1 MLGNRRIL
9 SRLGRSLHPASRL
22 SRLAPAKSA
31 SSPPADCG
39 AARGSFGRGTRS
51 VAVFWCLR
59 AGGRAAGRAGRHH
72 AWRYAAQ
79 LLQRY
84 PRARFVPDVL
94 YVDDG
99 RVLTAAG
106 SAAGLDLCLHLVRR
120 DWGVE
125 VANQVAR
132 RLVLPA
138 HRQGGQ
144 AQYVESPIP
153 RERAGGDRLAPLL
166 DRVRANLDQ
175 EWPVGEAA
183 ISIRAL
189 HRWFREAIGQSPG
202 VWLAAELVARAR
214 ELLESCSLSIKG
226 IAAACG
232 FGSAATLRHHFR
244 AVLGTS
250 PAAYRR
256 RFTLSG

>member
-1 MLGNRRIL
+1 MLRNRRIL
-9 SRLGRSLHPASRL
+9 FPARAKPSSL
-22 SRLAPAKSA
+22 SRP
-31 SSPPADCG
+31 SSRQLIAALREAHSGG
-39 AARGSFGRGTRS
+39 ARVLSLCSGAF
-51 VAVFWCLR
+51 VL
-59 AGGRAAGRAGRHH
+59 AAGLLDERDATTH
-72 AWRYAAQ
+72 WRYAAQ

-99 RVLTAAG
+99 RVLTAAR

-120 DWGVE
+120 DWGAE
-125 VANQVAR
+125 VAKQVAR

-144 AQYVESPIP
+144 AQYGESPVP
-153 RERAGGDRLAPLL
+153 RERAGGYRLAPLL

-175 EWPVGEAA
+175 EWPVGPEAA

-189 HRWFREAIGQSPG
+189 HRRFREAIGQSPG
-202 VWLAAELVARAR
+202 VWLAAELVDRAR
-214 ELLESCSLSIKG
+214 ELLESCSLSIEG

-250 PAAYRR
+250 PAAYRG

>member
-1 MLGNRRIL
+1 ML
-9 SRLGRSLHPASRL
+9 SCWPRLG
-22 SRLAPAKSA
+22 
-31 SSPPADCG
+31 CWT
-39 AARGSFGRGTRS
+39 TRN
-51 VAVFWCLR
+51 ATT
-59 AGGRAAGRAGRHH
+59 H
-72 AWRYAAQ
+72 WRYADQ
-79 LLQRY
+79 LVQRY
-84 PRARFVPDVL
+84 PRVRFVPDVL

-99 RVLTAAG
+99 LILTAAG

-120 DWGVE
+120 DWGPE
-125 VANQVAR
+125 IANQVAR

-144 AQYVESPIP
+144 AQYVENPVP
-153 RERAGGDRLAPLL
+153 RERAGGSRLGPLL

-175 EWPVGEAA
+175 EWPVARLAVEAA

-189 HRWFREAIGQSPG
+189 HRWFREAVGQSPG
-202 VWLAAELVARAR
+202 VWLAAERVARAR
-214 ELLESCSLSIKG
+214 ELLESCSLSIEG

-250 PAAYRR
+250 PAAYRA
-256 RFTLSG
+256 RFTLAG